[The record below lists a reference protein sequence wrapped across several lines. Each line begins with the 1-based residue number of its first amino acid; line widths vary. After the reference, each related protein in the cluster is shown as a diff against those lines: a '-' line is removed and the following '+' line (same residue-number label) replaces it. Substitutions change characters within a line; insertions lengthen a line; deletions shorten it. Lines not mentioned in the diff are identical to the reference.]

1 MKKLFVHRPLYIF
14 VCWSLILSLLS
25 ACYEAKVPDKEL
37 EPDAYAQIIQEERDK
52 TDRWMRSDS
61 GSPILDKEKFEGIA
75 YFAPNQDYIVKA
87 KLELIDDGK
96 IIEIPT
102 NTGKVRRFVRYAKA
116 RFNHKEQPYEVTL
129 LKSIDAPKVISLL
142 FTDETSGKSTYE
154 AGRYL
159 EPEIN
164 GTFVWLDFNRAYQP
178 YCAYNETFDCP
189 IPPKE
194 NHLNFEIKAG
204 EKMP

>member
-1 MKKLFVHRPLYIF
+1 MKKLFAYAAYMLCLCLF
-14 VCWSLILSLLS
+14 LSS
-25 ACYEAKVPDKEL
+25 CQTPDKEL
-37 EPDAYAQIIQEERDK
+37 PSAEYAQKINQKRQE
-52 TDRWMRSDS
+52 TDDWMRNNSE
-61 GSPILDKEKFEGIA
+61 SPILERENFEGLA
-75 YFAPNQDYIVKA
+75 YFAPNQDYIFRA

-96 IIEIPT
+96 IIELPT
-102 NTGKVRRFVRYAKA
+102 SIGKKRRFVRYATA
-116 RFNHKEQPYEVTL
+116 RFTHQDKPQEVTL
-129 LKSIDAPKVISLL
+129 LKAIDPPKEISLL
-142 FTDETSGKSTYE
+142 FTDETSGNTTYE

-178 YCAYNETFDCP
+178 YCAYNKTFDCP

-194 NHLNFEIKAG
+194 NHLSFEVKAG